1 MIYVVM
7 NFGVR
12 DPGFGVGDFGIR
24 DPRCEILDL
33 KFMLLE
39 FAFQVIGI

>member
-1 MIYVVM
+1 MICEALS
-7 NFGVR
+7 FGVR